1 MPLWQPTLAGGNDA
15 LAYQLSGLTRF
26 TSLVTVYQG
35 ARQTGR
41 LIVTCR
47 HVRVAWDLVV
57 AHWAQVAAGGPGLF
71 PPSSDVVG
79 HRLRIEPSAGD
90 D

>member
-1 MPLWQPTLAGGNDA
+1 MPFWQPTLASDNDA
-15 LAYQLSGLTRF
+15 LAYQLSGLARF

-41 LIVTCR
+41 LISTCR

-57 AHWAQVAAGGPGLF
+57 AHWTQVAAGEPGLF
-71 PPSSDVVG
+71 PPSSDVAG
-79 HRLRIEPSAGD
+79 HRFRTVPGGRRD
-90 D
+90 